1 MKVKD
6 LMQVLNTCD
15 PDMEVFGDVHD
26 GLWKI
31 SKAEV
36 IKWYNDEDLEKYS
49 NGETTE
55 LKEEPALCLKVDCGL
70 SVYMP

>member
-15 PDMEVFGDVHD
+15 PEMEVFGDVHD

-36 IKWYNDEDLEKYS
+36 TKWYNEEDMEKYS
-49 NGETTE
+49 NDENAELREET
-55 LKEEPALCLKVDCGL
+55 ALCLKIDCVL